1 MLKFHV
7 LPSKLLTELEI
18 GGSALSLAGYVCV
31 CLCVGVVGVCR
42 WWCVCV
48 HDGDGVCIG
57 GGGVCVYVDGGAC
70 VNGGLGGVSDVSCTE
85 ETMAER
91 TAPRRLGTIFGL
103 ATLGSF
109 RNPGDKGK
117 VFQV

>member
-42 WWCVCV
+42 WWWCVCTWWS
-48 HDGDGVCIG
+48 G
-57 GGGVCVYVDGGAC
+57 
-70 VNGGLGGVSDVSCTE
+70 GGVSDVSCTE

-103 ATLGSF
+103 ATSGSF

-117 VFQV
+117 MFQV